1 MNKETSSQTTFCS
14 YHPERETLLRCS
26 RCSKPICTSCAI
38 QTPTGYRCKD
48 CLKNQQKIF
57 ETALWQDYLIA
68 GSTAAVLSFVFSFFT
83 SFIGFFVLLLAP
95 VAGTI
100 IAESVRWATKK
111 RRSKRLYIIAT
122 SALVFGC
129 LPILLFTLLG
139 GGLFAIIWQGAY
151 IFLSASSFYYRLSG
165 IEIRRR

>member
-1 MNKETSSQTTFCS
+1 MSEENSSQTTYCS

-26 RCSKPICTSCAI
+26 RCGKPICTSCAI

-57 ETALWQDYLIA
+57 ETAMWQDYLIA
-68 GSTAAVLSFVFSFFT
+68 VTIAAVLSFVFSFFT
-83 SFIGFFVLLLAP
+83 SFVGFFVFLLAP
-95 VAGTI
+95 VAGTVT
-100 IAESVRWATKK
+100 AESVRWATKK
-111 RRSKRLYIIAT
+111 RRSKRLYWAAT
-122 SALVFGC
+122 AALIFGS
-129 LPILLFTLLG
+129 LPFLLINLLG
-139 GGLFAIIWQGAY
+139 GGLYAILWQGIY